1 VTGEKALYINEGFT
15 RRIAGLKK
23 EESDYLLRF
32 LFDHLARSA
41 DLHVRAS
48 YEPGTVVIWVR
59 VCSSPTLAVD
69 IDDFCRTTVLLA
81 IRRLGTLI
89 PHSVAMPS
97 VLHLKLKFPSRRN
110 QTEDDCC
117 IYHPYVAGSRV
128 KKAVNR

>member
-1 VTGEKALYINEGFT
+1 MTGEKALYINEGFT
-15 RRIAGLKK
+15 RRIAGFKK

-48 YEPGTVVIWVR
+48 YEPGTVVILGTR
-59 VCSSPTLAVD
+59 LAPAPLWLL
-69 IDDFCRTTVLLA
+69 ISMIFCRTTVLLA

-117 IYHPYVAGSRV
+117 IYHPGSRA